1 VPRLRQRSRRHNHRA
16 GYCAERGDPRTR
28 DVKRRSRCVVRHRSP
43 AQIGVSASRR
53 PPIPLPDPP
62 VRACWQRRCVLPEHR
77 PAWAPQPVAFCSAA
91 RIVACSSRLA
101 ASAAASAEFLS
112 WAAAGSSACCF
123 AAAVRFCAASAAV
136 PFRSSAAVRASS
148 TSRSVTAR
156 ASFWSSIALSRLAFS
171 SSSACPWFW
180 VAVASSWAAW
190 RGASLR

>member
-1 VPRLRQRSRRHNHRA
+1 MCS
-16 GYCAERGDPRTR
+16 Y
-28 DVKRRSRCVVRHRSP
+28 SP

-101 ASAAASAEFLS
+101 ASAEFLS

-123 AAAVRFCAASAAV
+123 AAAVRFCAASAAA
-136 PFRSSAAVRASS
+136 PFRSSAAVRTPRLHALSLRARLS
-148 TSRSVTAR
+148 GPRSPCRAWPSARRQPALGSGSPSRRAGPHGAAHHCAKELSQRLTTSRALFDTEMFVSLIPRVVGRRTLGSV
-156 ASFWSSIALSRLAFS
+156 
-171 SSSACPWFW
+171 
-180 VAVASSWAAW
+180 
-190 RGASLR
+190 